1 MSTSDRLTP
10 LGPMPR
16 SDTPCVVGCACRL
29 LVRRNRLKVGTRRRT
44 SSAPVAGDWRIC
56 SLSTTVTLAGTSPS
70 RCSVRVGVTVTD
82 SKSPAGAST
91 ISSGPF
97 GVSGWLRSAKP
108 PARTTSVVWP
118 AVPGSRLKRPSGPVT
133 VWACTPELPIT
144 STVAPETTAPDSS
157 RTTPDTARLGEGGH
171 GGGQEQDERNC
182 SDA

>member
-1 MSTSDRLTP
+1 
-10 LGPMPR
+10 MPR

-29 LVRRNRLKVGTRRRT
+29 LVRRNRLKVGTRRKT

-56 SLSTTVTLAGTSPS
+56 SLSTTLMLAGTSPR

-97 GVSGWLRSAKP
+97 GASGWLRSAKP
-108 PARTTSVVWP
+108 AARTMSVAGP
-118 AVPGSRLKRPSGPVT
+118 LPGSRLKRPSGPVT

-157 RTTPDTARLGEGGH
+157 RTTPETGDWARAGTAAASIRT
-171 GGGQEQDERNC
+171 
-182 SDA
+182 SAIT